1 MWEWETSWFSPT
13 LFKLC
18 VSKHLRSVQSSHF
31 SPTQRCN
38 VWINIWKWMAWYT
51 SLHMPT
57 AFLPFRIRKMQIN
70 LLAIFLTGN
79 ILFPYFANSDRNH
92 SNVTFLSVKSAGK
105 IKDFSHIWGTF
116 CKWYGNTTPVNNVP
130 CYAGFLWATSQAS
143 QSAFTQFV
151 LVHFSSV
158 IN

>member
-1 MWEWETSWFSPT
+1 MGNLLILPT

-18 VSKHLRSVQSSHF
+18 VSKHLQSVQSSHF
-31 SPTQRCN
+31 FPTQRCN
-38 VWINIWKWMAWYT
+38 VWINIWKRMAWYT

-70 LLAIFLTGN
+70 LFAYWQYSFPIFSH
-79 ILFPYFANSDRNH
+79 INSDRNH
-92 SNVTFLSVKSAGK
+92 SNVTFLSIKSAK

-116 CKWYGNTTPVNNVP
+116 CKWYGNTTPVNNAP

>member
-1 MWEWETSWFSPT
+1 MWEGETSWFSPT

-57 AFLPFRIRKMQIN
+57 ALEKCKLICFH
-70 LLAIFLTGN
+70 TGN

-116 CKWYGNTTPVNNVP
+116 CKWYENTTPVNNVP